1 MKDKVIFLIGIMN
14 MVISCETPINS
25 LEKKKINYQEL
36 PKPVKE
42 RIFSLYGDLPEEE
55 QDRTE
60 YKHIFRDLNNPPKY
74 EYYTKQEFF
83 FRWIYNGYIKNK
95 ETKKVY
101 TLKKEITEERGS
113 EFIIYGDSL
122 YIPNHY
128 NIYEKDSLSYTFTRF
143 ILR

>member
-1 MKDKVIFLIGIMN
+1 MN
-14 MVISCETPINS
+14 KIIILVLSLVLISCDKPINS

-55 QDRTE
+55 QDRIE

-74 EYYTKQEFF
+74 KYYTKQEFF

-113 EFIIYGDSL
+113 ESIIYGDSL

-128 NIYEKDSLSYTFTRF
+128 NIYEEDSLSYTFTKF
-143 ILR
+143 ILK

>member
-1 MKDKVIFLIGIMN
+1 MN
-14 MVISCETPINS
+14 KIVFFVLSFGLVSCETPINS
-25 LEKKKINYQEL
+25 LEKKKMSYQEL

-42 RIFSLYGDLPEEE
+42 RIFNLYGDLPEEE
-55 QDRTE
+55 QDRIE
-60 YKHIFRDLNNPPKY
+60 YKHIFRDLNKPPKY

-101 TLKKEITEERGS
+101 TLKKEITEERGNES
-113 EFIIYGDSL
+113 IIYGDSL

-128 NIYEKDSLSYTFTRF
+128 NIYEKDSLKYTFTKY
-143 ILR
+143 ILK

>member
-55 QDRTE
+55 QDRIE